1 MITILMQI
9 PMITNSA
16 EFILAS
22 NMVKKLKSRPT
33 DSELLELYGLYKQ
46 ATVGDIN
53 IEKPYFFNL
62 EALGKWNAWN
72 SYKGLSTYDSE
83 VKYVKKVNL
92 LIKQY
97 DVIV

>member
-9 PMITNSA
+9 PMITNSP

-53 IEKPYFFNL
+53 IEKPYFFKFEEL
-62 EALGKWNAWN
+62 AKWNAWDL
-72 SYKGLSTYDSE
+72 YKGLSTYDSE

-97 DVIV
+97 DVDV